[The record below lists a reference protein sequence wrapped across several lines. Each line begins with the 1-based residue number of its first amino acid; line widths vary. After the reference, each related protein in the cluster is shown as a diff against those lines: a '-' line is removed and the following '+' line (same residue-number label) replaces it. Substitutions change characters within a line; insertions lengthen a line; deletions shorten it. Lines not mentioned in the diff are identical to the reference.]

1 MDGGSTFD
9 DFGAATELLCPRPTD
24 SPEGTETASTC
35 NIWTSPFTLPS
46 AVMKNSRKEQ
56 RKWSEYS
63 LFVLRRLDPAKLT
76 CPVWLAPSSA
86 WSFTARL
93 IAMMTEKLNLDS
105 DDDPPKLYLDGDIYP
120 FAWNRVTATE
130 PPDTSGLPSLD
141 HTLYL
146 FHIVRYH
153 LNRTY
158 RFFDKDYFVTQ
169 LHKFYKS
176 RSAEEATEPR
186 FWFVQFLLVLALGN
200 AFLSRPRNQSD
211 PPGSKYFARAMAVMP
226 NHTST
231 GKDSL
236 LAIEVSALA
245 GLYMYAIDHRE
256 AAHVQVSS
264 IAQRR

>member
-1 MDGGSTFD
+1 
-9 DFGAATELLCPRPTD
+9 
-24 SPEGTETASTC
+24 
-35 NIWTSPFTLPS
+35 
-46 AVMKNSRKEQ
+46 
-56 RKWSEYS
+56 
-63 LFVLRRLDPAKLT
+63 
-76 CPVWLAPSSA
+76 
-86 WSFTARL
+86 
-93 IAMMTEKLNLDS
+93 MMTEKLNLDS
-105 DDDPPKLYLDGDIYP
+105 DNDPPKLYLDGDIYP

-146 FHIVRYH
+146 FHIVRFH

-158 RFFDKDYFVTQ
+158 RFFDEDYFVTQ

-176 RSAEEATEPR
+176 RSDEEATEPR

-200 AFLSRPRNQSD
+200 AFLSRPRNRTD
-211 PPGSKYFARAMAVMP
+211 PPGSKYFARAMAIMP

-245 GLYMYAIDHRE
+245 GLYLYAIDHRE
-256 AAHVQVSS
+256 AAHVQVSKS
-264 IAQRR
+264 RTAVSSCANIDARSVMRYASHSWKVCTRSSLRKTLELRRWRGVEICGGPCISWIGTFLRRWGSQ